1 MSKEKKSLLIFYGI
15 TLSVS
20 LIFELLYIYTKSDLF
35 VSLLMWVPG
44 ITGIVCSKVFFRNQ
58 GALGFKFK
66 VRPLY
71 IILSIVIPAFY
82 LVLTYALAWVVLKDP
97 TTGVDTLPK
106 AVLGEW
112 GEGIPGGTYI
122 AVSFIPLL
130 ISSALSAAG
139 EELGWR
145 GFAYP
150 VLEKEFGK
158 VKAVI
163 INGFIWALWHLPLI
177 LGDVYQSK
185 VNIVYGII
193 AFIVLVMLVTVIY
206 CWTRSVSG
214 SVIPAILL
222 HSVHNE
228 LDQLYLQPLSSN
240 EKVPYYAGEQGI
252 FTIAV
257 VAIIVVLVIV
267 VWKKQSKSM
276 NTAYITLEEK

>member
-1 MSKEKKSLLIFYGI
+1 MSKEKKSLLVFYGI
-15 TLSVS
+15 TLPAS
-20 LIFELLYIYTKSDLF
+20 LIFELLYIFTKSDLF
-35 VSLLMWVPG
+35 VSLLMWIPG
-44 ITGIVCSKVFFRNQ
+44 ITGIVCSKVFFKNQ
-58 GALGFKFK
+58 GILGFKFK
-66 VRPLY
+66 IKPLY
-71 IILSIVIPAFY
+71 FILSICIPVIY

-97 TTGVDTLPK
+97 TTGTDTLPK

-112 GEGIPGGTYI
+112 GEGIHGGVYI

-150 VLEKEFGK
+150 VLEKEFGP

-177 LGDVYQSK
+177 LGGVYQSN

-193 AFIVLVMLVTVIY
+193 TFFVLVMLVTVIY
-206 CWTRSVSG
+206 CWLRSISG
-214 SVIPAILL
+214 SVITAILL
-222 HSVHNE
+222 HAVHNE

-240 EKVPYYAGEQGI
+240 EKVPYLAGEQGI
-252 FTIAV
+252 FTITV
-257 VAIIVVLVIV
+257 VAIIVILVIV
-267 VWKKQSKSM
+267 VWRKQKHLSNASV
-276 NTAYITLEEK
+276 LPD